1 MFVYEFIFRIVSSS
15 PVNEAIGSQTLSQSL
30 SVPCISVTSEITELT
45 PVSHLEPNSQQTED
59 RQFLCVPIPSAQ
71 TVVKENVAMKD
82 DNVCLIGTPIKLR
95 VPSKVQSS
103 SSSQLLHARSPMACS
118 TKFPNNINATNIANS
133 DIFTVPKSPKLKRA
147 EIPAG
152 VVDSRV
158 KRENLLTIE
167 NLKIKSYGQEMVPQE
182 KEVPSANSS
191 PRIPKN
197 PSSSKLQASDQSPVL
212 RRGRSLSCLSKVS
225 NGTSDVNSVINNVS
239 TRPRSPQLT
248 KADTLAAMI
257 NPGAGRQKQ
266 AHKGPRSPQLKRA
279 DTLNAMVD
287 PGERPKETHTEP
299 RSPQLK
305 RTDTRN
311 AMVVCGEKIQ
321 NDTQTETLKVQAFE
335 QQIFSLETKIHC
347 VDGPL
352 GNPMASSSPKLQSTR
367 LSPLLQ
373 RGRSLSCLTNVS
385 NDASGLE
392 NSNMYSGSRSPK
404 LNRAKARPVT
414 GDPWINEHGALQEQ
428 NLGCGEGPHRFGN
441 KGRSLSIPSF
451 LKPEREKVNYKTSPG
466 IETELQES
474 QVKTGFADV
483 RNHMS
488 RPVNHLQSRR
498 HLSIDDVPFQR
509 RSTGNIPEALQTCA
523 QESQPECEL
532 FERTESARDFEIK
545 PPYEVPA
552 EQTIYAQMS
561 NSSRVDRG
569 NFARPRASSMPKI
582 DGSSDDKRFAN
593 LAAFNFKAQL
603 SAFNK
608 PVKFREISEPKKKS
622 KWFHALS
629 HVVPMS
635 QFHTAMLEIQ
645 KQQEREKAL
654 EELQPSMATSF
665 ERIKSCR
672 YLRIPERYEVKNETF
687 QSSSGD

>member
-15 PVNEAIGSQTLSQSL
+15 PVKEATESQTLSQSL
-30 SVPCISVTSEITELT
+30 SVPCISVTSETTELT

-59 RQFLCVPIPSAQ
+59 RQFLCVPTPSAQ
-71 TVVKENVAMKD
+71 TVEIENVVMKD
-82 DNVCLIGTPIKLR
+82 DKVCLVGTPIMLR

-103 SSSQLLHARSPMACS
+103 SSPQLLHARSQVACS
-118 TKFPNNINATNIANS
+118 TKFPNNATNVANS

-197 PSSSKLQASDQSPVL
+197 PSSPKLQANHRSPVL

-225 NGTSDVNSVINNVS
+225 KGTSDVNSVINNVS

-287 PGERPKETHTEP
+287 PGEKRPKETHREP

-305 RTDTRN
+305 RADTPN
-311 AMVVCGEKIQ
+311 AMIDCGEKAQ
-321 NDTQTETLKVQAFE
+321 NYTQTETLKIQAFE
-335 QQIFSLETKIHC
+335 QQIFSKETKIHC

-352 GNPMASSSPKLQSTR
+352 GNPMTPSSPKLQSTR

-414 GDPWINEHGALQEQ
+414 GDPWINEQSALLEQ
-428 NLGCGEGPHRFGN
+428 NLGCEGPYRFGN

-451 LKPEREKVNYKTSPG
+451 EKPEREKVNYKTSHG
-466 IETELQES
+466 IETEVQEN
-474 QVKTGFADV
+474 QDKTGFADL
-483 RNHMS
+483 RNHVS

-509 RSTGNIPEALQTCA
+509 RSTGNIQEALQFCA
-523 QESQPECEL
+523 QRSQPECEL
-532 FERTESARDFEIK
+532 FEKTESARDVEIN
-545 PPYEVPA
+545 PPYDVPA
-552 EQTIYAQMS
+552 EQSIYAQMS
-561 NSSRVDRG
+561 NSPRVDRG
-569 NFARPRASSMPKI
+569 NFARPRASSMPKM

>member
-15 PVNEAIGSQTLSQSL
+15 PVKEAIESQTLSQSL

-59 RQFLCVPIPSAQ
+59 RQFLCVHTPSAQ

-82 DNVCLIGTPIKLR
+82 EKVCLIGTPIMLR
-95 VPSKVQSS
+95 VPSKVQSI
-103 SSSQLLHARSPMACS
+103 SSSQVLRARSPVACS
-118 TKFPNNINATNIANS
+118 TKFPKNINATNVANS

-167 NLKIKSYGQEMVPQE
+167 NLKIKSYGQEMVPR
-182 KEVPSANSS
+182 KNEVPSANSS

-197 PSSSKLQASDQSPVL
+197 PSSPKLPANHRSPVL

-225 NGTSDVNSVINNVS
+225 DSTSDVNSVINNVC
-239 TRPRSPQLT
+239 TRPRSPQLK
-248 KADTLAAMI
+248 KADTLASII
-257 NPGAGRQKQ
+257 NSGAGRQKQ
-266 AHKGPRSPQLKRA
+266 AHKGPQLKRA

-287 PGERPKETHTEP
+287 PGEKRPKETHTEP

-305 RTDTRN
+305 RTDTPIV
-311 AMVVCGEKIQ
+311 MIDCGEKTQ
-321 NDTQTETLKVQAFE
+321 NDTQRETLKIQAFE
-335 QQIFSLETKIHC
+335 QKIFSKETKIHC

-352 GNPMASSSPKLQSTR
+352 GNPMTPSSPKIQSTR

-385 NDASGLE
+385 NDANGLE

-428 NLGCGEGPHRFGN
+428 NLGCEGPYRFGN

-451 LKPEREKVNYKTSPG
+451 VKPEREKVNYKTSPG
-466 IETELQES
+466 IETELQEN
-474 QVKTGFADV
+474 QEKTGFADV
-483 RNHMS
+483 RKPVS
-488 RPVNHLQSRR
+488 RPVSHLQSRR

-509 RSTGNIPEALQTCA
+509 RSTGNIQEALQTCA

-532 FERTESARDFEIK
+532 FERTESARDFEIN
-545 PPYEVPA
+545 PPCEVPA
-552 EQTIYAQMS
+552 EQSIYAQMS
-561 NSSRVDRG
+561 NSPRVDRG
-569 NFARPRASSMPKI
+569 NFARPRASSMPKM

-672 YLRIPERYEVKNETF
+672 YLRIPERYEVKNEAF